1 MKSNRTNLSMLRR
14 RWRMIVCCAFY
25 IPNMAIANSI
35 AGGIPYGVTNS
46 CEYISQPDDGD
57 NIYVYTKGS
66 ANATVYSLDNLDK
79 MMFGENAL
87 ALYTKN
93 GKTEFVYSSIRLIT
107 FCETSATPTSLT
119 SEKVASGK
127 VEVTYDRSSFVLS
140 VESPEPLY
148 GIQVYDVH
156 GRQCLTLSHPGKSAS
171 VSLANLPKGFYI
183 VAMRGIGYEQ
193 SVKIIK

>member
-1 MKSNRTNLSMLRR
+1 MFRR
-14 RWRMIVCCAFY
+14 RWRVIVCCAVGNIVFCY
-25 IPNMAIANSI
+25 PNMAK
-35 AGGIPYGVTNS
+35 TNS
-46 CEYISQPDDGD
+46 CEHISQPDDGD

-107 FCETSATPTSLT
+107 FSETSATPTSLT
-119 SEKVASGK
+119 SVKVATGK
-127 VEVTYDRSSFVLS
+127 IEANYDRSSFVLS

-148 GIQVYDVH
+148 GIQIYDVH

-171 VSLANLPKGFYI
+171 VSLANLPKGIYI
-183 VAMRGIGYEQ
+183 VAMRGIGFEQ

>member
-1 MKSNRTNLSMLRR
+1 
-14 RWRMIVCCAFY
+14 
-25 IPNMAIANSI
+25 MAIANSI

-107 FCETSATPTSLT
+107 FSETSATPTSLT
-119 SEKVASGK
+119 SVKVATGK
-127 VEVTYDRSSFVLS
+127 IEANYDRSSFVLS

-156 GRQCLTLSHPGKSAS
+156 GRQCLAVSHPGKSAS
-171 VSLANLPKGFYI
+171 FSLANLPKGFYI
-183 VAMRGIGYEQ
+183 VVMRGVGFEQ
-193 SVKIIK
+193 SIKIIK